1 MSGKKIFISGI
12 DTDAGKSYCT
22 GYIARKMMDEG
33 LKVITLKPVQT
44 GCSEWAEDILTHRR
58 IMGIPMQPRDLD
70 HTTAP
75 IIFSYPASPH
85 LAAEKDGGR
94 IDLEV
99 IDRAADALAEEYDV
113 VLIEGAGGLMV
124 PLTRDLLT
132 IDYVAQRG
140 WPVMLVTNA
149 RLGSINHTLLSLE
162 ALTARNIPVHS
173 VVYNEYFDT
182 DPVIAP
188 DTREYI
194 ATYVSTYYPMAKLLF
209 VPAVN
214 K

>member
-1 MSGKKIFISGI
+1 MKGKKIFVTGI

-22 GYIARKMMDEG
+22 GYIARKMMDRG

-44 GCSEWAEDILTHRR
+44 GCGEWAEDILTHRR

-85 LAAEKDGGR
+85 LAAEKDGGT
-94 IDLEV
+94 IDVAL
-99 IDRAADALAEEYDV
+99 IDQAADTLAEEYDV

-162 ALTARNIPVHS
+162 ALTARGIEVHS
-173 VVYNEYFDT
+173 VVYNEHFDT

-188 DTREYI
+188 DTRAYI
-194 ATYVSTYYPMAKLLF
+194 ASFVAANYPKAQLYYVPSL
-209 VPAVN
+209 
-214 K
+214 

>member
-1 MSGKKIFISGI
+1 MSGKKIFVTGI

-44 GCSEWAEDILTHRR
+44 GCDEWAEDILTHRR

-85 LAAEKDGGR
+85 LAAEKDGGK
-94 IDLEV
+94 IDVAL
-99 IDRAADALAEEYDV
+99 IDQAAERLAEEYDV

-124 PLTRDLLT
+124 PLTRELLT
-132 IDYVAQRG
+132 IDYVAERQ

-162 ALTARNIPVHS
+162 AITARGIEVHS
-173 VVYNEYFDT
+173 VVYNEFFDT

-188 DTREYI
+188 DTRDYI
-194 ATYVSTYYPMAKLLF
+194 ARFVGAHYPEARMEYVPRIK
-209 VPAVN
+209 
-214 K
+214 

>member
-1 MSGKKIFISGI
+1 MSGKKIFVTGI

-22 GYIARKMMDEG
+22 GYIARQMMEQG
-33 LKVITLKPVQT
+33 LRVITLKPVQT
-44 GCSEWAEDILTHRR
+44 GCGEWADDILTHRR
-58 IMGIPMQPRDLD
+58 IMGLPLQPRDLD

-85 LAAEKDGGR
+85 LAAEKDGGT
-94 IDLEV
+94 IDVAL
-99 IDRAADALAEEYDV
+99 IDAAAERLAEEYDV

-124 PLTRDLLT
+124 PLTRELLT
-132 IDYVAQRG
+132 IDYVARSG

-162 ALTARNIPVHS
+162 ALTARGMEVHS
-173 VVYNEYFDT
+173 VVYNEHFDT

-188 DTREYI
+188 DTRAYI
-194 ATYVSTYYPMAKLLF
+194 ADFVATHYPQAQF
-209 VPAVN
+209 IQVPSLV
-214 K
+214 